1 MPAIALLNDEKE
13 LLGFMLVATNATFTA
28 DTRYD
33 CVLTGVP
40 KKAELFDTPLCSVVQ
55 DHKNTEF
62 VLHVSEEPQV
72 LTVDLGDGWH
82 LSISLGDDGAGTWSA
97 LHADGTRLTGQ
108 CVLAKKGSG

>member
-1 MPAIALLNDEKE
+1 
-13 LLGFMLVATNATFTA
+13 MLVATNAPFIA

-33 CVLTGVP
+33 CILTGVP
-40 KKAELFDTPLCSVVQ
+40 KKAELFDTPLCNVIQ

-62 VLHVSEEPQV
+62 VLHFSGEPQV

-82 LSISLGDDGAGTWSA
+82 LSVSLGDVGAGPWSA
-97 LHADGTRLTGQ
+97 EHIDGTRLTGQ